1 MQNQTIERTP
11 LTNLLNNE
19 EYTRKVLP
27 FIKPEYFDVK
37 EERIIFDEIQK
48 FVDKY
53 NKMPTQTSL
62 EIEVG
67 ARKDLNDTE
76 HKKIVEIIKTL
87 KKEVIDFDWLVDTT
101 EKFVKDKAIYNA
113 IVEGVGIIDGRS
125 KDKTPDSIPSILT
138 DALAVSFDN
147 SVGHDYLEDSES
159 RFDYYHHKEERIPFD
174 LEFFNKITKGG
185 LPPKTLNI
193 ALAGTGVGKSLF
205 MCHQAANCLSQG
217 KNVLYISLEMAEER
231 IAERIDANMMNI
243 SIPDLHDLPKKM
255 FDDKITRLQK
265 KAKGKLIIK

>member
-1 MQNQTIERTP
+1 MQNQTIERTT

-87 KKEVIDFDWLVDTT
+87 KKGSRIMVTGYNKSGSQTIDHYSLLGFT
-101 EKFVKDKAIYNA
+101 KAYNSA
-113 IVEGVGIIDGRS
+113 
-125 KDKTPDSIPSILT
+125 KK
-138 DALAVSFDN
+138 
-147 SVGHDYLEDSES
+147 
-159 RFDYYHHKEERIPFD
+159 
-174 LEFFNKITKGG
+174 
-185 LPPKTLNI
+185 
-193 ALAGTGVGKSLF
+193 
-205 MCHQAANCLSQG
+205 NCS
-217 KNVLYISLEMAEER
+217 
-231 IAERIDANMMNI
+231 
-243 SIPDLHDLPKKM
+243 
-255 FDDKITRLQK
+255 
-265 KAKGKLIIK
+265 

>member
-1 MQNQTIERTP
+1 MQNQTIERTT

-113 IVEGVGIIDGRS
+113 IVEGISIIDG
-125 KDKTPDSIPSILT
+125 KDKNKTPDSIPSILT
-138 DALAVSFDN
+138 
-147 SVGHDYLEDSES
+147 
-159 RFDYYHHKEERIPFD
+159 
-174 LEFFNKITKGG
+174 
-185 LPPKTLNI
+185 
-193 ALAGTGVGKSLF
+193 
-205 MCHQAANCLSQG
+205 
-217 KNVLYISLEMAEER
+217 
-231 IAERIDANMMNI
+231 
-243 SIPDLHDLPKKM
+243 
-255 FDDKITRLQK
+255 
-265 KAKGKLIIK
+265 